1 MEILQTVGDAD
12 SNLTVGIDN
21 GEKFFLLD
29 DKENASAKYVKQN
42 QY

>member
-1 MEILQTVGDAD
+1 MMKSMDLQTVGDAD

-29 DKENASAKYVKQN
+29 DKEI
-42 QY
+42 